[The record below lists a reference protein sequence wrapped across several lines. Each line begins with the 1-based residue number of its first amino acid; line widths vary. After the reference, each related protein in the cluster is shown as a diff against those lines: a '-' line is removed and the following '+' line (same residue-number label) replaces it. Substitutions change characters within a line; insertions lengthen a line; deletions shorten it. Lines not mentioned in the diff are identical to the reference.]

1 MWPKG
6 SVTVLFEP
14 SPCFAVVDETTLQDD
29 IKRYSLDYAIYGI
42 LDVIML
48 WAGGAIL
55 NVKITIKSIDYDEI
69 ESTPSAFRQAGRI
82 AATRALVELQMI
94 AADK

>member
-1 MWPKG
+1 
-6 SVTVLFEP
+6 
-14 SPCFAVVDETTLQDD
+14 
-29 IKRYSLDYAIYGI
+29 
-42 LDVIML
+42 ML